1 MPKTAEIKPIE
12 PEQIMLLR
20 EIRIINLTSINC
32 LFLNRFIY
40 KKMKHLI
47 SILLIAFTFSVN
59 AQDLFKLSGKVTDGE
74 NPLTGA
80 SILIKGTNIG
90 TSTNFKGEFL
100 LSLKKGSYTLIVS
113 AISQPKEVE
122 INLTKDTN
130 ISIDMSD
137 SFVNLNEVLVSA
149 VRVKSTSP
157 VTHSNVTKE
166 DLEKRNLGQDIPIL
180 LNYLPS
186 VVTTSDAGAGIGY
199 TGIRVR
205 GSDATRVNIT
215 INGIPYND
223 AESQGTFWVNMP
235 DFSSSTESMQLQRG
249 VGTST
254 NGSGA
259 FGASL
264 NLLTDAISEEAFG
277 EISNSFGSFNTKK
290 HTVKFSSGK
299 INDHIEFSG
308 RFSKIDSDGY
318 IDRAF
323 SDLKSYF
330 LQAAYVDD
338 NTLIK
343 VLTFGGQEKTY
354 QAWYG
359 VTQEEIETFG
369 RTYNPYFYE
378 NEIDNYNQDH
388 YQLHWNEKLSNN
400 WSTTIGLNYTY
411 GRGYYEQ
418 FKEGEDFSD
427 YDLTPITI
435 GGETIDQTDLIRR
448 RWLDN
453 DFYVLNANATYTNNH
468 LEFIFGT
475 SLSTYKGDHFG
486 EIIWAEFASNS
497 DIRDRYYESKTEKND
512 ANIFGK
518 LTYEL
523 NDSWTLFTDLQARF
537 VKFDTNGLTSDR
549 DPINVNE
556 NYTFFNPKAGLTFK
570 ANTNNS
576 FYLSY
581 ARANKEPN
589 RNDFENGVNTS
600 ETLNDFELGWRFNN
614 EAFKINT
621 NVYYMLYKDQLVLT
635 GAIDDTGAPLRA
647 TSGKSYR
654 LGLEI
659 DSQVILSDKFGL
671 QPNIAISAN
680 KNVDFFAP
688 VNGELANLGT
698 TNLSFSP
705 NLIIGNAF
713 TYKPTNSIQF
723 SLLSKY
729 VGEQYM
735 GNLESAV
742 SKNDVL
748 KSYLVNDFNVSYEI
762 KPNKIFKSILLSA
775 LVNNIFNVEYIS
787 NGYYYTYDDTWSVP
801 NQATTLDGVGY
812 YPQATRNFLVGATL
826 KF

>member
-1 MPKTAEIKPIE
+1 
-12 PEQIMLLR
+12 
-20 EIRIINLTSINC
+20 
-32 LFLNRFIY
+32 
-40 KKMKHLI
+40 MKHLTT
-47 SILLIAFTFSVN
+47 ILLIAFSIN
-59 AQDLFKLSGKVTDGE
+59 LSAQELFTLSGKVTDGSKPYPGV
-74 NPLTGA
+74 N
-80 SILIKGTNIG
+80 IVVKGTTIG
-90 TSTNFKGEFL
+90 TITDTNGQFTL
-100 LSLKKGSYTLIVS
+100 TLKKGKYTLIIS
-113 AISQPKEVE
+113 AISTPKEVKT
-122 INLTKDTN
+122 ILTKN
-130 ISIDMSD
+130 SFISIDMAKN
-137 SFVNLNEVLVSA
+137 FVILEEVLVSA

-157 VTHSNVTKE
+157 VTHSNITKE
-166 DLEKRNLGQDIPIL
+166 ELEKRNLGQDIPIL

-186 VVTTSDAGAGIGY
+186 VVTTSDAGAGVGY

-235 DFSSSTESMQLQRG
+235 DFTSSTESMQLQRG

-264 NLLTDAISEEAFG
+264 NLLTDAISENSYG
-277 EISNSFGSFNTKK
+277 EISNSFGSYNTRK
-290 HTVKFSSGK
+290 HTVKFSTGK

-318 IDRAF
+318 IDRAW

-343 VLTFGGQEKTY
+343 ALTFGGHEKTY

-359 VTQEEIETFG
+359 APLARIEGNEIGVETFIADNWLSADEAENL
-369 RTYNPYFYE
+369 RNSDRRYNYYTYE
-378 NEIDNYNQDH
+378 NEIDNYQQDH
-388 YQLHWNEKLSNN
+388 YQFHWNEKLSKN

-418 FKEGEDFSD
+418 FKKDEDFAD
-427 YDLTPITI
+427 YNLTPITI
-435 GGETIDQTDLIRR
+435 GNETINETDLIRR

-453 DFYVLNANATYTNNH
+453 DFYVVNANATYKNKQ
-468 LEFIFGT
+468 LELIFGT
-475 SLSTYKGDHFG
+475 SISTYKGDHFG

-497 DIRDRYYESKTEKND
+497 EIRDHYYDSETNKND

-518 LTYEL
+518 LTYNL
-523 NDSWTLFTDLQARF
+523 NDSWTLFTDLQTRF

-549 DPINVNE
+549 NPINVNE
-556 NYTFFNPKAGLTFK
+556 KYSFFNPKTGITFK
-570 ANTNNS
+570 ANNNNS
-576 FYLSY
+576 FYASY
-581 ARANKEPN
+581 AIANKEPN

-600 ETLNDFELGWRFNN
+600 EKLSDFELGWRFNN
-614 EAFKINT
+614 EIFKVST
-621 NVYYMLYKDQLVLT
+621 NLYYMLYKNQLVLT
-635 GAIDDTGAPLRA
+635 GAIDDTGAQLRA

-659 DSQVILSDKFGL
+659 DAQVLLSNKFSL
-671 QPNIAISAN
+671 QPNIAISNN
-680 KNVDFFAP
+680 KNVDFFTP
-688 VNGELANLGT
+688 INGELVYLGN

-705 NLIIGNAF
+705 NLIMGNAF
-713 TYKPTNSIQF
+713 TFNLSNNIQF

-729 VGEQYM
+729 VGEQNM

-742 SKNDVL
+742 TTNDVL
-748 KSYLVNDFNVSYEI
+748 KSYFINDLNATYVI
-762 KPNKIFKSILLSA
+762 KPNKIFKSIVLSA
-775 LVNNIFNVEYIS
+775 LVNNLFNVKYIS
-787 NGYYYTYDDTWSVP
+787 NGYYYTYDDTWSVA
-801 NQATTLDGVGY
+801 NETTTIDGVGY
-812 YPQATRNFLVGATL
+812 YPQATRNFLVGVTL

>member
-1 MPKTAEIKPIE
+1 MIVFT
-12 PEQIMLLR
+12 
-20 EIRIINLTSINC
+20 LT
-32 LFLNRFIY
+32 
-40 KKMKHLI
+40 
-47 SILLIAFTFSVN
+47 VN
-59 AQDLFKLSGKVTDGE
+59 AQELFTLSGKVTDDKSAF
-74 NPLTGA
+74 PGA

-90 TSTNFKGEFL
+90 TTTNFKGEFSF
-100 LSLKKGSYTLIVS
+100 SLKKGNYTLIIS
-113 AISQPKEVE
+113 AISQPKEVV
-122 INLTKDTN
+122 INLTKDTE
-130 ISIDMSD
+130 IAIDMSD

-149 VRVKSTSP
+149 VRVKNTSP

-235 DFSSSTESMQLQRG
+235 DFASSTQSMQLQRG

-254 NGSGA
+254 NGAGA

-264 NLLTDAISEEAFG
+264 NLLTDAISKEAFG
-277 EISNSFGSFNTKK
+277 EINNAFGSYNTKK
-290 HTVKFSSGK
+290 HTVKFSTGK

-343 VLTFGGQEKTY
+343 ALTFGGQEKTY

-359 VTQEEIETFG
+359 VTKEEIETFG
-369 RTYNPYFYE
+369 RTYNPYNYE

-388 YQLHWNEKLSNN
+388 YQLHWNEKLSDN
-400 WSTTIGLNYTY
+400 WSTNIGLNYTY
-411 GRGYYEQ
+411 GCGYYEQ
-418 FKEGEDFSD
+418 FKEGENFAD
-427 YDLTPITI
+427 YDLSTINI
-435 GGETIDQTDLIRR
+435 GGEIIDETDLIRR

-453 DFYVLNANATYTNNH
+453 NFYVLNANATYKNKQ

-475 SLSTYKGDHFG
+475 SISTYKGDHFG

-497 DIRDRYYESKTEKND
+497 DIRDRYYESETEKND

-518 LTYEL
+518 LTYQL
-523 NDSWTLFTDLQARF
+523 NDSWTLFTDIQGRF

-549 DPINVNE
+549 DPINVDE
-556 NYTFFNPKAGLTFK
+556 KYTFFNPKAGVTFK
-570 ANTNNS
+570 ANNNNN

-589 RNDFENGVNTS
+589 RNDFENGVKTS
-600 ETLNDFELGWRFNN
+600 EKLNDFELGWRFNN
-614 EAFKINT
+614 ETIKVNT
-621 NVYYMLYKDQLVLT
+621 NIYYMHYKDQLVLT

-659 DSQVILSDKFGL
+659 DANILLSNKFGL

-680 KNVDFFAP
+680 KNLDFYAP
-688 VNGELANLGT
+688 LNGELTNLGT
-698 TNLSFSP
+698 TNLPFSP

-713 TYKPTNSIQF
+713 TYLPSKNIQL

-729 VGEQYM
+729 VGDQYM
-735 GNLESAV
+735 GNMESAV
-742 SKNDVL
+742 STNDVL
-748 KSYLVNDFNVSYEI
+748 KSYFINDLNASYEI
-762 KPNKIFKSILLSA
+762 KTSKIFKSIVFNVLI
-775 LVNNIFNVEYIS
+775 NNIFNIEYIS

-801 NQATTLDGVGY
+801 NETSTVDGAGY
-812 YPQATRNFLVGATL
+812 YPQATRNFLVGVNL